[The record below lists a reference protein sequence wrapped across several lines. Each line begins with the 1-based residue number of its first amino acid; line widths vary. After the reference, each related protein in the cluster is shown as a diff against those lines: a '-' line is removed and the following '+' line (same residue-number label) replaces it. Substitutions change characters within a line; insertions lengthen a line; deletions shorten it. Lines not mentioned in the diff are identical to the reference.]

1 MSRQTPPRI
10 FLRDTIK
17 KSHGFLQGRRRKL
30 AYTDAL
36 IHAVFDKLQ
45 QLVAQ
50 RLVERFRVVF
60 GSDIVELRM
69 SANPLLPATY
79 RTDQFLATDFSTL
92 PPPSIDPAKKMPFA
106 DIPEILSKM
115 KELRLK
121 ETRFLEAFRI
131 NSCAG
136 SIWAFFSSGQ
146 SLFGDHR
153 NFLAYFEL
161 RDEQERVNAEMDTLL
176 AFSGDEFER
185 LANVVV
191 REQESEADIHFDAI
205 NAKTTALMQGRHIF
219 EFQMYCGSGL
229 IRAHT
234 TGEPHTPRHFTVEQY
249 LEDQTLQQSEPV
261 ILDNGI
267 PPDTRQ
273 LSNRMS
279 AETLQRLMDLAV
291 NLRSGDDELYL
302 RVLYVDV
309 VTNTVV
315 TSFSCG
321 GTYCQ
326 TAEEFVDSEFVQT
339 FS

>member
-1 MSRQTPPRI
+1 MSRNTPPRI
-10 FLRDTIK
+10 FLRDSIK
-17 KSHGFLQGRRRKL
+17 KSNGFLRGRRRKL

-36 IHAVFDKLQ
+36 IHSVFGKLQ
-45 QLVAQ
+45 QLVEQ
-50 RLVERFRVVF
+50 GLIERFRVVF
-60 GSDIVELRM
+60 GSDIVELRL

-79 RTDQFLATDFSTL
+79 RTDQFLAIDFSTL
-92 PPPSIDPAKKMPFA
+92 PTPVIDPSKKMPA
-106 DIPEILSKM
+106 AKIPEIFARM
-115 KELRLK
+115 KDLRLK

-153 NFLAYFEL
+153 DFLAYLGL
-161 RDEQERVNAEMDTLL
+161 RGEQERVNAEMDTLL
-176 AFSGDEFER
+176 TFSGDEFER

-191 REQESEADIHFDAI
+191 RDQESEADAHFDEI
-205 NAKTTALMQGRHIF
+205 NAKTTALMQGRHVF

-234 TGEPHTPRHFTVEQY
+234 TGEPHTPRHFTVQQY
-249 LEDQTLQQSEPV
+249 LDDRTLEQSVPV
-261 ILDNGI
+261 ILDHGI

-273 LSNRMS
+273 FSNRMS
-279 AETLQRLMDLAV
+279 ADLLQRLMALAV
-291 NLRSGDDELYL
+291 DLRNGDDELYL
-302 RVLYVDV
+302 RVFYVDV

-326 TAEEFVDSEFVQT
+326 TADEFVDSEFAQT